1 MNNLRKHIN
10 LTITYIISAV
20 LLGACTENL
29 PYHSHDPSKG
39 NCQPPTGS
47 LCTDSYYQE
56 HEAFDLAFV
65 EYTERGNAFDD
76 HRVRKVLSQIAKKSE
91 DTGVVL
97 VTFVHGW
104 THNAANDDRDVVEF
118 TKILKQLSGNPEDVL
133 HGRRLVGV
141 FVGWR
146 GASIDMPYLELA
158 SFWER
163 KAVAQEVGKGAVT
176 EMLLELDRI
185 DRTKPENVLVTI
197 GHSFGG
203 AIVLSA
209 LSEVLTQK
217 IIGAEAST
225 EVRGIGDGV
234 ILLNPAIEANQ
245 ALSVVEAAL
254 NRDYVEGQEALLLT
268 LSSDA
273 DKATHYAFPAGQT
286 AGLLLT
292 WRQAALNR
300 DYFVDR
306 DSQTTMPLRE
316 EDLDTAALGNFAP
329 FLTHH
334 LTLEQSNVP
343 TASTSDEL
351 VSGALDLKFLR
362 CEESG
367 DGFAPKG
374 WSKTAPNSMIKD
386 IPENYPL
393 YFVKTDSRFINAHSD
408 IFNCDV
414 VAFLTAVIDSRM
426 RKAYGISDN
435 SQESI
440 LQNSKKLS
448 ERFKYFRSAVL
459 ESQCN
464 QSGG

>member
-1 MNNLRKHIN
+1 MNNLRRHLY
-10 LTITYIISAV
+10 LTITFIISAA

-29 PYHSHDPSKG
+29 PYHTREPSKD

-56 HEAFDLAFV
+56 HEAFDLAFI
-65 EYTERGNAFDD
+65 EYTERGNAFDSR
-76 HRVRKVLSQIAKKSE
+76 RVRKVLSQIAKKSA
-91 DTGVVL
+91 DTGVVM

-104 THNAANDDRDVVEF
+104 THNAANDDRDVREF
-118 TKILKQLSGNPEDVL
+118 TKILRQLSGNPEDVL

-146 GASIDMPYLELA
+146 GASIDAPYLELA

-163 KAVAQEVGKGAVT
+163 KAVAQEIGKGAVT

-185 DRTKPENVLVTI
+185 DQTKPKNVLVTI

-217 IIGAEAST
+217 IIGAEVRA

-245 ALSVVEAAL
+245 ALPVVEAAL

-273 DKATHYAFPAGQT
+273 DNATHYAFPAGQT

-292 WRQAALNR
+292 WRQADLNR

-306 DSQTTMPLRE
+306 DSQTAIPLRE
-316 EDLDTAALGNFAP
+316 EDLDTATLGNFAP
-329 FLTHH
+329 FLTHR
-334 LTLEQSNVP
+334 LTLEQKNMP
-343 TASTSDEL
+343 PASEER
-351 VSGALDLKFLR
+351 VSEALDLKFVR
-362 CEESG
+362 CEESL
-367 DGFAPKG
+367 DGCAPKG
-374 WSKTAPNSMIKD
+374 WSKTAPNNSIKD
-386 IPENYPL
+386 VPKYYPL

-414 VAFLTAVIDSRM
+414 VSFLTAVIDSRM
-426 RKAYGISDN
+426 RKAYGMIDA

-448 ERFKYFRSAVL
+448 ERFTFFRSAVL
-459 ESQCN
+459 ESQCEHPG
-464 QSGG
+464 S